1 MSNANTPSSKPP
13 KSIGDLL
20 REFREHRDQMK
31 SELAKSIVGQDDVI
45 EQLFAA
51 IFTRGHCLLEGVP
64 GLAKTLMVASLAK
77 ILDVNFKRIQF
88 TPDLMPS
95 DITGTNVLE
104 EDAQGRR
111 AFRFVEGPIFTNIL
125 LADEINRTPPKTQA
139 ALLQAMQEREIS
151 VGRETYSLPDPFFTI
166 ATQNPI
172 EQEGTYPLPEA
183 QLDRFMFNIK
193 VGYPSAEEEEK
204 ILLSTTRGER
214 PEINKVL
221 SARAILNIQ
230 KLVTNVAVSPFI
242 VKYVV
247 ALVRA
252 TRPGEPDSPE
262 VVKELLDFGA
272 GPRAGQFLIQ
282 AGKAMAAMDGRFNIA
297 IEDIRKVAI
306 PVLRHRLSTNFQA
319 QAEGMTTD
327 KIVLRLLKEI
337 KEPAIPKYAGIDAG
351 GMAPPPVQ

>member
-1 MSNANTPSSKPP
+1 
-13 KSIGDLL
+13 
-20 REFREHRDQMK
+20 MK
-31 SELAKSIVGQDDVI
+31 TELAKSIVGQDDVI

-111 AFRFVEGPIFTNIL
+111 EFRFVEGPIFTNIL

-204 ILLSTTRGER
+204 ILLSTTRGDR
-214 PEINKVL
+214 PEISKVL

-252 TRPGEPDSPE
+252 TRPGESDSPE

-297 IEDIRKVAI
+297 IEDIRKVAV

-337 KEPAIPKYAGIDAG
+337 KEPAIPKYAGVDAAG
-351 GMAPPPVQ
+351 IAPPPVQ